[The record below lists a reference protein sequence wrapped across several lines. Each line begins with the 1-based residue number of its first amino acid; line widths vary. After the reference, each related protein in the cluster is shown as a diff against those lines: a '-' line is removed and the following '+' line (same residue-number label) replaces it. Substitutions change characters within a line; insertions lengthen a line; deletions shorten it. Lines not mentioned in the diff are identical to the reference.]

1 MNQIDTAAWLE
12 EHMSVRR
19 PVCARRLAWA
29 DTPDGTGHRVGLRLP
44 RTLTLDLAPE
54 LWSTQQGDRRVPA
67 VLTDAVGLATDGEMV
82 LYGPK
87 PGLRGQAQLWIHDLS
102 GVETSLVDPENAGA
116 LAVLAFERSRSRVRC
131 WYLVCSTI
139 AEESSIEQR
148 LGPVEPDL
156 AVVWGAHEM
165 LVPAV
170 LPLPAEIPQMVLKSE
185 W

>member
-1 MNQIDTAAWLE
+1 MGA
-12 EHMSVRR
+12 RR
-19 PVCARRLAWA
+19 PICARRLAWA
-29 DTPDGTGHRVGLRLP
+29 ETPDDTGHPVGLRLP
-44 RTLTLDLAPE
+44 RTLTLELAPE
-54 LWSTQQGDRRVPA
+54 LWSTQRGDRRVSA
-67 VLTDAVGLATDGEMV
+67 LLTDAVGLATDGEMV

-87 PGLRGQAQLWIHDLS
+87 PGVTGQAQLWIHDLS
-102 GVETSLVDPENAGA
+102 GVETALVDPENAGA
-116 LAVLAFERSRSRVRC
+116 LAVLAFERSRPRVRC

-139 AEESSIEQR
+139 DEESSIEQH

-165 LVPAV
+165 LAPAV